1 MFSVTLKDAQFSKL
15 STFIETE
22 VGINMPPT
30 KRVLLESRL
39 RKRLRI
45 LGLDNFDDYISY
57 VFSRR
62 GEEVVHMIDVV
73 TTNKTD
79 FFREPDHFLVLKDRI
94 LPERFHH
101 DGWGE
106 RRPFKVW
113 SAASSTGEE
122 PYTLAIVLMEFKR
135 EHPQFDFRILGT
147 DIATNVLAIAE
158 KGVYA
163 ESRIEAIESAHRHRY
178 FLKSRDRSSSLVRV
192 KPEIRGRIL
201 FRRLNLMAS
210 RFPISDRFHV
220 IFCRNVIIY
229 FNRRRQEELL
239 RKLYNFLVPGGY
251 LFVGHSEALA
261 GIDLPI
267 ESVAPTVYRRPE

>member
-57 VFSRR
+57 VFSRQ

-79 FFREPDHFLVLKDRI
+79 FYREPDHFHVLKDRI
-94 LPERFHH
+94 LPERFHR

-106 RRPFKVW
+106 RVPLKVW

-122 PYTLAIVLMEFKR
+122 PYTLAIVLTEFKR
-135 EHPQFDFRILGT
+135 EHPRFDFRVLGT

-158 KGVYA
+158 RGVYA
-163 ESRIEAIESAHRHRY
+163 ESRIESIESPLRHRY
-178 FLKSRDRSSSLVRV
+178 FLKSRDRSSSLVRL
-192 KPEIRGRIL
+192 KPEIRRRVL

-229 FNRRRQEELL
+229 FNRQRQEDLL

-267 ESVAPTVYRRPE
+267 ESVAPTVYRRSE